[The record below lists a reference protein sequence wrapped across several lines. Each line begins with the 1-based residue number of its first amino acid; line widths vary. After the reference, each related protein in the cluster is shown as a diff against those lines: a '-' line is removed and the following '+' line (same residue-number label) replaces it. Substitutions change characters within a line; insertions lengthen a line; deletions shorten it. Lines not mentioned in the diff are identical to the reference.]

1 MQGNLLV
8 LFLEGLEA
16 ATPPGYSAREWRQ
29 RHSLTRPWRR
39 GQRYGTLLCDLER
52 HRVVDLLPDRRT
64 ETFAQWLAQHP
75 GVEVISRD
83 RAGNYAEGG
92 RLGAPEAI
100 QIADRWHLIGEP
112 GYSA

>member
-1 MQGNLLV
+1 MIGHGGAV
-8 LFLEGLEA
+8 S
-16 ATPPGYSAREWRQ
+16 ATARTYR
-29 RHSLTRPWRR
+29 
-39 GQRYGTLLCDLER
+39 DLER
-52 HRVVDLLPDRRT
+52 HCVVERLSDRRA
-64 ETFAQWLAQHP
+64 ETFAAWLAQHP

-100 QIADRWHLIGEP
+100 QVADRWHVIGEP